1 MIKLRKV
8 YFYPDSKGN
17 VLLLGGVC
25 MEGVSKA
32 VWAVVAIVI
41 VLVVAAAI
49 AMQKPA
55 APAPTNV
62 TPAPAKPAV
71 QNPDTIIEET
81 IGEPDYLDPAVDYET
96 AGGEVITNV
105 YETLTWYNG
114 TRADQIIPWLAER
127 YEVSPDGMSYT
138 FYLRKGIKFHD
149 GTPFN
154 ATAVNYSLVRAIVIA
169 DPDGPA
175 WMLGPIRGAEELMEK
190 IWAGNATWDDVKA
203 WLAKKPIEILD
214 TYTVRINLDYPYA
227 PFPAVL
233 ASPWAS
239 PIVSPSYVEAHG
251 GIQLGKHNDWMDRHA
266 EAGTGPFIVKS
277 WEPGVITMV
286 ANPNYW
292 GGPKGDI
299 KPKIKTVIIK
309 KVDDANTRLLDLLK
323 GDADIVYVP
332 VTHID
337 QLIDINKWLNEG
349 KIVVKPDVADK
360 VAVLGPFE
368 TFDIM
373 FIGLNQKIYDETT
386 KKPVDFQPFKDIR
399 VRQAFAYAFDY
410 KTYIREVVKNFAIQP
425 NGPIP
430 KGMFGYDPS
439 IPVYEY
445 NLTKAKELL
454 LAAGKDLG
462 FSPDNP
468 KTLTIYYNS
477 GNLAREKGSL
487 LLASAIN
494 SLHAGLIIQVVPLD
508 WPAFLAKLRAKA
520 LPIFFLGWAPDYI
533 DPDDYVVPFCHGEKG
548 TFPIRIG
555 FNDPEL
561 NKLIDEQART
571 LDPQKRKEILR
582 QITLKVNEQY
592 VYIWLT
598 QPTAYHVQ
606 RTWVKG
612 WFYNPAFP
620 GNYFATLSKG

>member
-1 MIKLRKV
+1 
-8 YFYPDSKGN
+8 
-17 VLLLGGVC
+17 
-25 MEGVSKA
+25 
-32 VWAVVAIVI
+32 
-41 VLVVAAAI
+41 
-49 AMQKPA
+49 
-55 APAPTNV
+55 V

-71 QNPDTIIEET
+71 QNPGTIIEET

-175 WMLGPIRGAEELMEK
+175 WMLGPIRGAEELMGK
-190 IWAGNATWDDVKA
+190 IWDGSAKWDDVKA
-203 WLAKKPIEILD
+203 WLAKKPIEIID

-227 PFPAVL
+227 PFPAVM
-233 ASPWAS
+233 AFPVAA
-239 PIVSPSYVEAHG
+239 IVSPSYVEAHG
-251 GIQLGKHNDWMDRHA
+251 GIELAKHNDWMDRHA

-277 WEPGVITMV
+277 WEPGVITMIS
-286 ANPNYW
+286 NPNYW

-323 GDADIVYVP
+323 GDADFVYVP

-410 KTYIREVVKNFAIQP
+410 KTYLREVVKNFAIQP

-439 IPVYEY
+439 
-445 NLTKAKELL
+445 
-454 LAAGKDLG
+454 
-462 FSPDNP
+462 
-468 KTLTIYYNS
+468 
-477 GNLAREKGSL
+477 
-487 LLASAIN
+487 
-494 SLHAGLIIQVVPLD
+494 
-508 WPAFLAKLRAKA
+508 
-520 LPIFFLGWAPDYI
+520 
-533 DPDDYVVPFCHGEKG
+533 PF
-548 TFPIRIG
+548 TS
-555 FNDPEL
+555 
-561 NKLIDEQART
+561 T
-571 LDPQKRKEILR
+571 
-582 QITLKVNEQY
+582 T
-592 VYIWLT
+592 
-598 QPTAYHVQ
+598 
-606 RTWVKG
+606 
-612 WFYNPAFP
+612 
-620 GNYFATLSKG
+620 

>member
-1 MIKLRKV
+1 
-8 YFYPDSKGN
+8 
-17 VLLLGGVC
+17 

-41 VLVVAAAI
+41 VLVVAAAAI

-71 QNPDTIIEET
+71 QNPDTIIVET
-81 IGEPDYLDPAVDYET
+81 IGEPDYLDPAVNYE
-96 AGGEVITNV
+96 AYGGEIIQNV

-114 TRADQIIPWLAER
+114 SRADQIIPWLAER

-154 ATAVNYSLVRAIVIA
+154 ATAVNYSLVRTIVIA

-175 WMLGPIRGAEELMEK
+175 WFLGPIRGAEELMEK
-190 IWAGNATWDDVKA
+190 IWAGNATWNDVKA

-251 GIQLGKHNDWMDRHA
+251 GIELGKHNDWMDRHA

-299 KPKIKTVIIK
+299 KPKIKTVIFREVK
-309 KVDDANTRLLDLLK
+309 DANTRLMDLLK
-323 GDADIVYVP
+323 GDADFVGVP
-332 VTHID
+332 ATHID

-360 VAVLGPFE
+360 VAVLGPFDAFGI
-368 TFDIM
+368 TFL
-373 FIGLNQKIYDETT
+373 GLNMDIHDEKTG
-386 KKPVDFQPFKDIR
+386 KSVDFQPFKDIR

-410 KTYIREVVKNFAIQP
+410 KTFIKEVVRGFGIQP

-468 KTLTIYYNS
+468 KTLTLYYNS
-477 GNLAREKGSL
+477 GNVVREKACL

-494 SLHAGLIIQVVPLD
+494 SLHTGLNLQIVPLD
-508 WPAFLAKLRAKA
+508 WPAFLSLRKKKA
-520 LPIFFLGWAPDYI
+520 MPIFVGNWIPDYM
-533 DPDDYVVPFCHGEKG
+533 DPDDYLVPFGHGEKG
-548 TFPIRIG
+548 TFTGYIG

-561 NKLIDEQART
+561 NKLIDEQAKI
-571 LDPQKRKEILR
+571 LDPEKRKAAISEIVKK
-582 QITLKVNEQY
+582 INEKY
-592 VYIWLT
+592 VYIWLI
-598 QPTAYHVQ
+598 QGQAYEVH
-606 RTWVKG
+606 RTWIKG

-620 GNYFATLSKG
+620 GNYYAVLWKE